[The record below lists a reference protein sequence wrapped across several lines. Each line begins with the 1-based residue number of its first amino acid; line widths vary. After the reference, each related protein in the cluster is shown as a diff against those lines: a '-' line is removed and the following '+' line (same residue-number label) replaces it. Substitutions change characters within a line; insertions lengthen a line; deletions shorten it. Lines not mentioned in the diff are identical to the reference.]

1 MFLYF
6 VWRLLYFGLCIQLW
20 PDQCLQCRCEWCA
33 TACAGTAKQHVA
45 FDYAKRLAKGQ
56 TETEAVAGDALNVLL
71 TRPGAAPLPWQ
82 FCRRLNETVCAAS
95 QQLPAAAGSSAT
107 LAVYNQLGQVRT
119 ELVLLPVASPNVI
132 VRDGSSGQA
141 LPVQVYQ
148 AGETLTNYARNT
160 GEAAFV
166 AAFQATLP
174 PAGVATYQ
182 VPRGAGGTW
191 AHVHDAKW

>member
-1 MFLYF
+1 M
-6 VWRLLYFGLCIQLW
+6 
-20 PDQCLQCRCEWCA
+20 QCRCEWWA

-56 TETEAVAGDALNVLL
+56 TEAEAVAGDALNVLL

-95 QQLPAAAGSSAT
+95 QQLPAASGSSAT

-182 VPRGAGGTW
+182 VRDRVQRGSGGKETV
-191 AHVHDAKW
+191 HGHDAK